1 MKPTILVLLLWG
13 ILYSGFAQEQPEA
26 VKTTSLPSVEIKTL
40 DGKTINTKELSND
53 GKPFI
58 ISLWATWCR
67 PCIEELSAIADVYDD
82 WVEETGVKLF
92 AVSIDDAKTAS
103 RVVPFV
109 NGRAWDYEILQDLNS
124 DFKRALNVVDI
135 PFLCI
140 LNGNGEIV
148 WQHTSYAPGNEEEII
163 EIIRKL
169 SK

>member
-1 MKPTILVLLLWG
+1 MKPTVLLLLLWG
-13 ILYSGFAQEQPEA
+13 IFYNGFAQEQPE
-26 VKTTSLPSVEIKTL
+26 VLKTTPLPSVEIKTL
-40 DGKTINTKELSND
+40 DGKIINTKELSND

-67 PCIEELSAIADVYDD
+67 PCIEELSAITDVYDD

-92 AVSIDDAKTAS
+92 AISIDDAKTAS

-124 DFKRALNVVDI
+124 DFKRALNVIDI

>member
-1 MKPTILVLLLWG
+1 MTFCSLFSFIF
-13 ILYSGFAQEQPEA
+13 SQENGE
-26 VKTTSLPSVEIKTL
+26 KSKFNKLPAVEIKTL
-40 DGKTINTKELSND
+40 DGMTINTATLSNEE
-53 GKPFI
+53 KPFI

-67 PCIEELSAIADVYDD
+67 PCIAELDAIADLFDD
-82 WVEETGVKLF
+82 WVEELGVKLY

-109 NGRAWDYEILQDLNS
+109 NGRAWEYDILLDANA

-140 LNGNGEIV
+140 CNGNGEIV
-148 WQHTSYAPGNEEEII
+148 WQHTSYAPGNENEVYKILQE
-163 EIIRKL
+163 L

>member
-13 ILYSGFAQEQPEA
+13 ILYSGFSQEQPEA

>member
-1 MKPTILVLLLWG
+1 M
-13 ILYSGFAQEQPEA
+13 
-26 VKTTSLPSVEIKTL
+26 
-40 DGKTINTKELSND
+40 DGKIVNTKELSNN

-67 PCIEELSAIADVYDD
+67 PCIEELAAIADVYDD
-82 WVEETGVKLF
+82 WLEETGVKLF

-148 WQHTSYAPGNEEEII
+148 WQHTSYAPEMK
-163 EIIRKL
+163 RK
-169 SK
+169 S